1 MGVPRTKRIKW
12 NQEKKKSFSS
22 VLSMFYS
29 SAKYKFYLHMFSGL
43 NSETISDKK
52 KNAKVAAY
60 SKKSINYHFLKS
72 FFFKPQIS

>member
-22 VLSMFYS
+22 VFSMFYS

-52 KNAKVAAY
+52 KKMLRLQHIQRKAL
-60 SKKSINYHFLKS
+60 ITTF
-72 FFFKPQIS
+72 